1 MTASGEAVNLGRAA
15 IGRLGDWGRRSC
27 RFPCRHQLGLTV
39 RHISPSNRNHSL
51 HLYLHIP
58 FCARRCGYCDFAIAV
73 RREVPSEEYADAV
86 LVEWRRW
93 RDDARWSGFPA
104 LQTIYAG
111 GGTPSRLDPKAL
123 RRIVDGIT
131 ADRPLAPGA
140 EVTLEANP
148 EDVSAERVQGWLA
161 AGVNRVSL
169 GVQSFD
175 PAVLRW
181 MHRSHSAEDIP
192 RAVHTL
198 REGGIAN
205 LSLDLIYGLPAE
217 LDRDWAWDLNLALAL
232 EPDHL
237 SLYGLTVEPQTPLG
251 RWVDRGEVRLP
262 ADTRYAEEFLHAHNT
277 LTGVGLRHYEVSN
290 YAWPGREAVHNAAY
304 WRRAPYLG
312 LGPSAHS
319 ATGGERWWN
328 IREWAAWSRA
338 IQSSAP
344 AVAGEERLEA
354 ASVAVEDLYLGLRT
368 DRGVPAGVVSEAT
381 LRPWLAA
388 GWAELGDGRLR
399 LTAEGWL
406 RLDALVAQA
415 AG

>member
-1 MTASGEAVNLGRAA
+1 M
-15 IGRLGDWGRRSC
+15 RR
-27 RFPCRHQLGLTV
+27 
-39 RHISPSNRNHSL
+39 
-51 HLYLHIP
+51 
-58 FCARRCGYCDFAIAV
+58 D
-73 RREVPSEEYADAV
+73 VPSEEYADGV
-86 LVEWRRW
+86 LAEWQRW
-93 RDDARWSGFPA
+93 RGDPRWSEFPS

-111 GGTPSRLDPKAL
+111 GGTPSRLDPGAL
-123 RRIVDGIT
+123 RRIVDGIA
-131 ADRPLAPGA
+131 ADRPLVSGA

-148 EDVSAERVQGWLA
+148 EDVTAERVRGWLA

-169 GVQSFD
+169 GAQSFD

-181 MHRSHSAEDIP
+181 MHRTHSAEDIP
-192 RAVHTL
+192 RAVHTI
-198 REGGIAN
+198 RAEGIAN
-205 LSLDLIYGLPAE
+205 LSLDLIYALPAE
-217 LDRDWAWDLNLALAL
+217 LHRDWARDLNLALAL

-251 RWVDRGEVRLP
+251 RWVDRGEVRP
-262 ADTRYAEEFLHAHNT
+262 PPDARYAEEFLQAHHA
-277 LTGVGLRHYEVSN
+277 LTRVGFRHYEVSN

-319 ATGGERWWN
+319 ATGRERWWN

-338 IQSSAP
+338 IQSNAP
-344 AVAGEERLEA
+344 TVAGEERLEP

-368 DRGVPAGVVSEAT
+368 DRGVPAGSVGEAT

-388 GWAELGDGRLR
+388 GWAELADGRLR